1 MMNEARFRLRPGWT
15 AVAVAAALS
24 LSACGEAG
32 PVAPED
38 AAAPELGAAG
48 GNRQDRGPI
57 ERVQFIHWKKGFA
70 KGGGQA
76 ARKGAS
82 SCYAFIARGAK
93 WKTVEPWE
101 VLSGT
106 SDDGIG
112 ANAVLSAA
120 GTGVG
125 EWESYGGNIAGGGSI
140 GSTPVN
146 LNATDGK
153 NVVQFGNDP
162 RAGVIAVTNVWGFF
176 SGPARTREIVEWDM
190 ILDRDFDWSNSSQ
203 SDPGAMDLLNIV
215 VHELGHAWGMG
226 HPSDSCTEE
235 TMYRFATEGEIKK
248 RDLNTGDIAGIR
260 DLY

>member
-1 MMNEARFRLRPGWT
+1 MARPLLTRTGATVLTG
-15 AVAVAAALS
+15 AAL
-24 LSACGEAG
+24 LFVQACGDAG
-32 PVAPED
+32 PIAPE
-38 AAAPELGAAG
+38 PSGSLELGAAG

-70 KGGGQA
+70 KGGVQGA
-76 ARKGAS
+76 AKNRS

-106 SDDGIG
+106 GDDGIG

-190 ILDRDFDWSNSSQ
+190 ILDRDFAWSNSG
-203 SDPGAMDLLNIV
+203 GAQAGRMDLLNIV

-235 TMYRFATEGEIKK
+235 TMFRFATEGEIKK

>member
-1 MMNEARFRLRPGWT
+1 MRESSSHGRVGCVALAAVT
-15 AVAVAAALS
+15 ALT
-24 LSACGEAG
+24 LYACGGAG
-32 PVAPED
+32 PVAPD
-38 AAAPELGAAG
+38 PAGTPDLGAAG

-76 ARKGAS
+76 ARQRAS

-101 VLSGT
+101 VLNGT
-106 SDDGIG
+106 GDDGIG
-112 ANAVLSAA
+112 ASAVLSAA

-125 EWESYGGNIAGGGSI
+125 EWETYGGNIAGGGSL
-140 GSTPVN
+140 GNTAVN

-153 NVVQFGNDP
+153 NVVQFGDDP
-162 RAGVIAVTNVWGFF
+162 RDGVIAVTNVWGFF

-190 ILDRDFDWSNSSQ
+190 ILDRDFDWSNSNQ

-235 TMYRFATEGEIKK
+235 TMFRFATEGEIKK